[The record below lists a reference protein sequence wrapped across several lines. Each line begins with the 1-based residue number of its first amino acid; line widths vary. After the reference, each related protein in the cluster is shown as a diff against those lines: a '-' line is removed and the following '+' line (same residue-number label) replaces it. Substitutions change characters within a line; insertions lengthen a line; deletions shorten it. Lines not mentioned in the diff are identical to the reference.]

1 MITKIDH
8 IGIAV
13 RSLDDSLKFY
23 LETLDLTYEGTETVE
38 NQGVRVAFL
47 LAGNTRLE
55 LLEAISEESPIAKF
69 IKKRGEGI
77 HHVALGVKNIEER
90 IKEIKDKGIVMIH
103 DEPKRGAHGAK
114 VAFLHPKSTGGVL
127 YEFCERED
135 EKGAH
140 S

>member
-55 LLEAISEESPIAKF
+55 LLEAISEQSPIAKF
-69 IKKRGEGI
+69 IEKRGEGI

-90 IKEIKDKGIVMIH
+90 IKEIKDKGIVMIY